1 MSTIRVRFDAEI
13 NRWIA
18 YAGDGKTSR
27 WTGEGTTPEAARD
40 DYLWQAEQ
48 HKRRNPTPVTY
59 CRRPIAGNV
68 IVFTI
73 KFADG
78 RTIDFS
84 SADLMADYMNHN
96 NLEIV
101 F

>member
-1 MSTIRVRFDAEI
+1 MTTIRVRFDAEI

-48 HKRRNPTPVTY
+48 HKRRNPTPVMY
-59 CRRPIAGNV
+59 SRRKIGDTAVFV
-68 IVFTI
+68 IRFM
-73 KFADG
+73 DG
-78 RTIDFS
+78 RTIDFA

>member
-1 MSTIRVRFDAEI
+1 MTINVRFDAEI

-18 YAGDGKTSR
+18 YAGNGKNTR
-27 WTGEGTTPEAARD
+27 WLGEGTTPEAARD

-48 HKRRNPTPVTY
+48 HKRRNPTPVSYSSRKLAEGT
-59 CRRPIAGNV
+59 V
-68 IVFTI
+68 IFTI

-78 RTIDFS
+78 RSIDFA
-84 SADLMADYMNHN
+84 SADLLADYLNHN
-96 NLEIV
+96 NLVIE